1 VVQSLLRLLALR
13 PFMGMAILG
22 VPILVLIGLGLLVVV
37 TFKVVAALI
46 VPLLVVGAIVWF
58 VRRLRRT

>member
-1 VVQSLLRLLALR
+1 MVQSLLRLLALR

-37 TFKVVAALI
+37 TFKVVAALF
-46 VPLLVVGAIVWF
+46 VPLLVVTAIVWF

>member
-1 VVQSLLRLLALR
+1 MVQSLLRLLALR

-37 TFKVVAALI
+37 TFKVVAALF
-46 VPLLVVGAIVWF
+46 VPLLVVAAIVWF

>member
-22 VPILVLIGLGLLVVV
+22 VPIVVLIGLGLLVVV
-37 TFKVVAALI
+37 TFKVAAALF
-46 VPLLVVGAIVWF
+46 VPLLVVGAIVWL
-58 VRRLRRT
+58 VRRMRRA

>member
-1 VVQSLLRLLALR
+1 MVQSLLRLLALR

-37 TFKVVAALI
+37 TFKAVAALF
-46 VPLLVVGAIVWF
+46 VPLLVVAAIVWF